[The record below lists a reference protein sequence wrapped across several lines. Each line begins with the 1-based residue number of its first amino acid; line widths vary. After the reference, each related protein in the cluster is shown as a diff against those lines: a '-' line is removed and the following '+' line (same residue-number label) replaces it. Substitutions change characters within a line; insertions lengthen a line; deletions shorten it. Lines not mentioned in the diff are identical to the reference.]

1 MPARLSQ
8 AWSRALA
15 AIALASISLVAAAAV
30 GSIFLSTALRA
41 GAELA
46 APGPGG
52 PADGILVITGL
63 SGTVLALWLGLGMTL
78 SALSTLPGALGLLCR
93 QLAARVAPV
102 AVRKVVAFILGTTLT
117 AALIPGTAVAGIT
130 HGTPAATVVTSQQ
143 VQHPS
148 GGGPVAAPEASFR
161 FVSEHPRAPDG
172 LTVAAVAAVPAVPA
186 PVRAARTTAA
196 VAPVGAARTAAAVA
210 PVVTPA
216 LADRT
221 AAAVAPAAAPA
232 VAAAHRAVAAAH
244 HAVAAADDAAP
255 PPLWP
260 SERPAP
266 QLSPGSG
273 LHAPLRKGAGAA
285 AATDTVVVLRGD
297 TLWSIAARHL
307 GPAAGSAQIEVEWH
321 RWMAANRGVIGDDA
335 DLILP
340 GQLLRPPPSQRS
352 GS

>member
-130 HGTPAATVVTSQQ
+130 HGTAAAAVVTSQQ
-143 VQHPS
+143 VRHAGS
-148 GGGPVAAPEASFR
+148 GGPVAAPEASFR
-161 FVSEHPRAPDG
+161 FISEHPPAPDG
-172 LTVAAVAAVPAVPA
+172 RTVAAVPAVPVPVLATRTTAAVA

-196 VAPVGAARTAAAVA
+196 VAAV
-210 PVVTPA
+210 
-216 LADRT
+216 
-221 AAAVAPAAAPA
+221 AAPA
-232 VAAAHRAVAAAH
+232 VAAAHRAVAAA
-244 HAVAAADDAAP
+244 DDAAP
-255 PPLWP
+255 PPSWP

-266 QLSPGSG
+266 QVSPGSG
-273 LHAPLRKGAGAA
+273 LHAPLRQGAGAS

-307 GPAAGSAQIEVEWH
+307 GPAASSAQIEVEWH
-321 RWMAANRGVIGDDA
+321 RWMTANRGVIGDDA